1 MNVNYQISNA
11 TFDVT
16 ITLTEITNDVY
27 DDICKFIEERIA
39 AKHERDIELPAV
51 KNEEAPKE
59 EPEEKLE
66 ETPIDISVT
75 EEIAPE
81 KTQKP
86 TFNRNRQREHFA
98 GLIGDYKT
106 YPKMFKLVEMTSS
119 EYLQKHPEYSE
130 LTSNWIS
137 RVMRKNQMPEC
148 EKTMKCET
156 GTSYG
161 RYVVF
166 SFPEL
171 KRTFGVAL
179 REARRDNNLSIGEV
193 SELIGYTSGIIK
205 HWEFGDYTP
214 SSEAVEKLKNI
225 FGEAA
230 FANLDD

>member
-16 ITLTEITNDVY
+16 ITLTEITDDVY
-27 DDICKFIEERIA
+27 NDICKFIEERIA

-51 KNEEAPKE
+51 NHEEVPE
-59 EPEEKLE
+59 EESEEKLE
-66 ETPIDISVT
+66 VMSFDTSVIK
-75 EEIAPE
+75 EIVPE

-119 EYLQKHPEYSE
+119 EYLQKHPEYSD

-137 RVMRKNQMPEC
+137 RVMRKNQMPEDV
-148 EKTMKCET
+148 KSMKCET
-156 GTSYG
+156 GTYG
-161 RYVVF
+161 RYAVF

-214 SSEAVEKLKNI
+214 SSEAIEKLKNI